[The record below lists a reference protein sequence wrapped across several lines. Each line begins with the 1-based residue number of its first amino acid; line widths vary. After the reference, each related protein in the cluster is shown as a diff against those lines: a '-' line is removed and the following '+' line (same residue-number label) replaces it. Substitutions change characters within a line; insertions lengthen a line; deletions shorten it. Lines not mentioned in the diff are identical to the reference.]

1 MSQGSEMEEI
11 CDPLRV
17 GPGKSEA
24 TARVPLQSWGETRV
38 LDLEE
43 QKERCR
49 AAVAEVA
56 SLLELEQGVRD
67 AIVIHWRE
75 GRPQHAICCR
85 ARKGTADLDL
95 E

>member
-1 MSQGSEMEEI
+1 M
-11 CDPLRV
+11 
-17 GPGKSEA
+17 
-24 TARVPLQSWGETRV
+24 
-38 LDLEE
+38 
-43 QKERCR
+43 
-49 AAVAEVA
+49 AEVA
-56 SLLELEQGVRD
+56 GLLELEQGVRD